1 MQSARFL
8 RKLLFY
14 TVGVLLCTLLIN
26 LGSSWYDPMARLKS
40 VPFRTIMLMTV
51 PLLFVYLMLLSWFI
65 NFWYTDINGLYKLP
79 RKWQFILFV
88 LLATSVIVALHMMVL
103 HVAIGLKTGKS
114 IFSMAYFRADF
125 WFFIM
130 PLLSYCCLL
139 FARPQASLLPFQ
151 NTRKALLDHHA
162 LLHERAVLDS
172 AYQELQQ
179 HHHELSNDHNHL
191 LQHQEGLKTKID
203 ALLAESLSKQENN
216 DDIIKEIKAE
226 NIALKTQLDLLSDQ
240 EAEKPTKMFPSLQ
253 KYELDANGKWPLA
266 WTESR
271 IMDTLMHFIW
281 DRHLSHAVPPGAVR
295 RVYEVMLIL
304 KLKKYNL
311 GVYVSGEKWVLE
323 DEEAAILLRNPWM
336 VTVNA
341 DLTLNMLYCNGK
353 FLPGVQGCGKFN
365 ILIDDFC
372 KNVLDEKVKHDKLK
386 KLLLSRHF
394 RKGFEY
400 FWEPDRLLKMDAAQL
415 YDTLGK
421 KK

>member
-1 MQSARFL
+1 MESARFL

-26 LGSSWYDPMARLKS
+26 LGSSWNDPMARLKS
-40 VPFRTIMLMTV
+40 VPFRTILLMTV

-65 NFWYTDINGLYKLP
+65 NFWYTDFNSLFRLP

-125 WFFIM
+125 WFFIT

-139 FARPQASLLPFQ
+139 FARPQTSFLPFH
-151 NTRKALLDHHA
+151 NTRKALLDHDA

-172 AYQELQQ
+172 AYHELQQ
-179 HHHELSNDHNHL
+179 HHHELSSEHNNL
-191 LQHQEGLKTKID
+191 LQHQVHLKHM
-203 ALLAESLSKQENN
+203 QENN
-216 DDIIKEIKAE
+216 DDLVKDIKAE
-226 NIALKTQLDLLSDQ
+226 NIALKTQLDLLIDQ
-240 EAEKPTKMFPSLQ
+240 EAEKPNKMFPSLQ

-266 WTESR
+266 WTELR

-281 DRHLSHAVPPGAVR
+281 DRHLSHAVPPGGVR

-323 DEEAAILLRNPWM
+323 DEETSILLRNPWM

-341 DLTLNMLYCNGK
+341 DVTLNMLYCNGK
-353 FLPGVQGCGKFN
+353 FLPGVGGSGKFN
-365 ILIDDFC
+365 ILIHDLC
-372 KNVLDEKVKHDKLK
+372 KNVLDEKVKDAKLK
-386 KLLLSRHF
+386 KLLLSRYF
-394 RKGFEY
+394 RKSFKY
-400 FWEPDRLLKMDAAQL
+400 FWEPDCLLKMDAARL
-415 YDTLGK
+415 YDTFGK
-421 KK
+421 NK

>member
-1 MQSARFL
+1 MQSVRFL

-14 TVGVLLCTLLIN
+14 TAGVLLCTLLIN
-26 LGSSWYDPMARLKS
+26 LGSSWHDPMARLKS
-40 VPFRTIMLMTV
+40 VPFRTIVLMTV
-51 PLLFVYLMLLSWFI
+51 PLLFVYLLLLSWFI
-65 NFWYTDINGLYKLP
+65 NFWYTDFNGLYKLQ

-125 WFFIM
+125 WFFVT

-139 FARPQASLLPFQ
+139 FARPQTSLLPFH

-172 AYQELQQ
+172 AYHELQQ
-179 HHHELSNDHNHL
+179 HHHELSSDHSNL
-191 LQHQEGLKTKID
+191 LQDHVHLKHM
-203 ALLAESLSKQENN
+203 QENN
-216 DDIIKEIKAE
+216 DDLVKDMKAE
-226 NIALKTQLDLLSDQ
+226 NIALKTQLDLLIDQ
-240 EAEKPTKMFPSLQ
+240 KAEKPTKMFPSLQ

-271 IMDTLMHFIW
+271 IMDTLMQFIW
-281 DRHLSHAVPPGAVR
+281 DRRLSHAVPPGGVR
-295 RVYEVMLIL
+295 RVYEVMLVL
-304 KLKKYNL
+304 KLEKYNL

-336 VTVNA
+336 VRVNA

-353 FLPGVQGCGKFN
+353 FLPGVAGVGKFN

-372 KNVLDEKVKHDKLK
+372 KSVLDEKVKHDKLK

-394 RKGFEY
+394 RDSFKN
-400 FWEPDRLLKMDAAQL
+400 FWKPDCLLKMDAARL
-415 YDTLGK
+415 YDTFGK
-421 KK
+421 NK